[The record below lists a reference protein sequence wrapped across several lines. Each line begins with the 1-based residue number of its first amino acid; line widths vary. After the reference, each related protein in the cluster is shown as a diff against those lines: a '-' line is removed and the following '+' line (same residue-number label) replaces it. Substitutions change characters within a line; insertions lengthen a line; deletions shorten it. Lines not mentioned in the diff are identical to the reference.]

1 MGSAAFEGVS
11 LEITVLNRKVL
22 RLCKKEM
29 VRKPTG
35 AVAAGKGETR
45 RRWGTEKA
53 AVTEYV
59 VEQDRRGQGKAR
71 QVPTLFRNDSGA
83 KVQ

>member
-1 MGSAAFEGVS
+1 
-11 LEITVLNRKVL
+11 
-22 RLCKKEM
+22 M
-29 VRKPTG
+29 VKKPTG
-35 AVAAGKGETR
+35 TVAAGKEETR
-45 RRWGTEKA
+45 RRWGREKA

-71 QVPTLFRNDSGA
+71 QVPTLYGNDSGA